1 MRCPYCGSLDDK
13 VIESRTMANG
23 ESIRRRREYVSCGYR
38 FTSYERIE
46 EKPFMVVKRDGRR
59 QPFDRTKL
67 EKGIERA
74 LEKRPVATNMIE
86 NIVNEIEDKAVLSGK
101 ANREISTT
109 ELGELVLQ
117 RLYEVDKVAYI
128 RFASV
133 YKHFENLDEFIT
145 EVNSLDKKN
154 KTSKSKTDKNSKQE
168 KNDNKIS
175 EGL

>member
-23 ESIRRRREYVSCGYR
+23 ESIRRRRECVSCGYR

-59 QPFDRTKL
+59 QPFDRAKL

-74 LEKRPVATNMIE
+74 LEKRPVSTSMIE
-86 NIVNEIEDKAVLSGK
+86 NILNDIEDRAVLAGK
-101 ANREISTT
+101 TAREISTS
-109 ELGELVLQ
+109 ELGELVLE
-117 RLYEVDKVAYI
+117 RLYDTDKVAYI

-145 EVNSLDKKN
+145 EVNSLTKKN
-154 KTSKSKTDKNSKQE
+154 MAKKKAY
-168 KNDNKIS
+168 
-175 EGL
+175 